1 MENLFRR
8 IDGALGD
15 EVCMSFEQDVWVV
28 RVFEQGL
35 LLTAIFH
42 SEDEAKEFAE
52 IEQARM
58 DQLTPCRAT

>member
-1 MENLFRR
+1 
-8 IDGALGD
+8 
-15 EVCMSFEQDVWVV
+15 MSFEQDVWVV

-58 DQLTPCRAT
+58 DQLTPGRAT